1 MALFRI
7 RAISENGLMTTSHE
21 RTRTIRDRL
30 VGATQRVTD
39 LLRGEPTGDWHGR
52 YREAVYSLA
61 EAYADHVDEAES
73 PGGLLL
79 DITEADPRLDVEVAT
94 LRRDH
99 TELAE
104 RFQQL
109 LATEREPAGLL
120 EDTAELLLDLEAH
133 EKLSADLVYR
143 AFSEDLGD
151 AG

>member
-1 MALFRI
+1 M
-7 RAISENGLMTTSHE
+7 
-21 RTRTIRDRL
+21 
-30 VGATQRVTD
+30 
-39 LLRGEPTGDWHGR
+39 LRGEPTGDWHGR

-143 AFSEDLGD
+143 AFSEDLGE

>member
-1 MALFRI
+1 MALFSPSTI
-7 RAISENGLMTTSHE
+7 HENGSMNTSHE
-21 RTRTIRDRL
+21 RTRAIRDRL
-30 VGATQRVTD
+30 VGAKRQVRD
-39 LLRGEPTGDWHGR
+39 LLHKEPTGDWHGR
-52 YREAVYSLA
+52 YRDAVYSLA
-61 EAYADHVDEAES
+61 EAYADHVDEAEA

-79 DITEADPRLDVEVAT
+79 DLTEADPRLDVDVAA

-99 TELAE
+99 TALAE

-109 LATEREPAGLL
+109 LTADSEPDRLV

-143 AFSEDLGD
+143 AFSEELGE